1 MSPWPEVKREL
12 SHGKSRGE
20 KGEDGEGTVGAA
32 AAAGRGAAGDKLGK
46 AGKAAGK
53 AGKNGDK
60 FTDPKPSGSM
70 FSAAV
75 KARAVAENPR
85 DMPTVPMMAD
95 DDY

>member
-1 MSPWPEVKREL
+1 MKREL

-32 AAAGRGAAGDKLGK
+32 AAAAAGRGAAGNQLGK
-46 AGKAAGK
+46 AGKAGK

-70 FSAAV
+70 CSAAV

-85 DMPTVPMMAD
+85 DMPPVPMMAD